1 MIKIFAIVLLL
12 CTGFTY
18 AQEKNSWLY
27 MKGGRVE
34 ATGVFRHKSSKSA
47 DVYFINL
54 RKNQEVSIKVRSNS
68 VFLTKGNE
76 CGMYFRLFDDKG
88 IETKI
93 GDAPAG
99 VDDWSGYLDH
109 AGKYKITIQMK
120 CFEVFTAKQLAV
132 KKPKFT
138 YTLSIFQPL
147 APSR

>member
-1 MIKIFAIVLLL
+1 MIKILATVLLL

-18 AQEKNSWLY
+18 AQEKNTWLY

-34 ATGVFRHKSSKSA
+34 ATGVFRPKSPVSA

-54 RKNQEVSIKVRSNS
+54 RKYQEVSIKVLSNS
-68 VFLTKGNE
+68 VFLTKENE
-76 CGMYFRLFDDKG
+76 CGMYFRLSDDKG

-99 VDDWSGYLDH
+99 VDDWSGYVEH
-109 AGKYKITIQMK
+109 AGIYHLRIGMG
-120 CFEVFTAKQLAV
+120 CLEAFTAKQLAV

-138 YTLSIFQPL
+138 YTLKIFQPP